1 MKAGINLAVGFLGC
15 MAQLGGMGGAIYI
28 LFDWNTVEPWTWIFQ
43 SFYLMVGSMYYM
55 MFRSD
60 WCYTTTYDFFYK
72 RNLNKI
78 AKQQNFNLTKNDY
91 LKEFIEFT

>member
-1 MKAGINLAVGFLGC
+1 
-15 MAQLGGMGGAIYI
+15 
-28 LFDWNTVEPWTWIFQ
+28 
-43 SFYLMVGSMYYM
+43 MYYM

-91 LKEFIEFT
+91 LKEYIKFT